1 MSTSPKTAVV
11 TGISSGI
18 GLALAHKLLAEG
30 YHVIGTTRT
39 GTVEGPANENL
50 QIVSLDVTS
59 DASIE
64 LAVGRIA
71 ALAPG
76 GVDLLV
82 NNAGAAPDVFA
93 VAPDRAAFAQTLD
106 TNVTGTVFLT
116 EPLLPHLNEGGQVIF
131 ISSNMGLPRNAAPNG
146 PGYRLSKAAVNM
158 YAAMLAKRL
167 AERHIRVTPMH
178 PGWVQT
184 KLGGD
189 QAPLTPEQAA
199 DGLYQGIVTNT
210 ESGQFWDATVGA
222 VAAF

>member
-1 MSTSPKTAVV
+1 MSNSSKTAVI

-18 GLALAHKLLAEG
+18 GLAMAKKLLAEG
-30 YHVIGTTRT
+30 YQVIGTTRSGQLDGLT
-39 GTVEGPANENL
+39 HPNL
-50 QIVSLDVTS
+50 HLIGLEATDATS
-59 DASIE
+59 IAQ
-64 LAVGRIA
+64 AVNRIA
-71 ALAPG
+71 ALTD

-93 VAPDRAAFAQTLD
+93 VLPERAAFEQTLA
-106 TNVTGTVFLT
+106 TNVTGTVFFT
-116 EPLLPHLNEGGQVIF
+116 EPLLAQLKDGGQVVF

-158 YAAMLAKRL
+158 YAAMLATRL

-184 KLGGD
+184 RLGGN
-189 QAPLTPEQAA
+189 QAPLTPDQAA

-210 ESGQFWDATVGA
+210 ASGQFWN
-222 VAAF
+222 AAEHALEAF

>member
-1 MSTSPKTAVV
+1 MSTPSKTAVV
-11 TGISSGI
+11 TDISSGI
-18 GLALAHKLLAEG
+18 GLAMAKKLLAEG
-30 YHVIGTTRT
+30 YHVIGTTRS
-39 GTVEGPANENL
+39 GQVDGLAHPNL
-50 QIVSLDVTS
+50 QVIGLEATDE
-59 DASIE
+59 ASIAQ
-64 LAVGRIA
+64 AVGHIA
-71 ALAPG
+71 RLTG

-93 VAPDRAAFAQTLD
+93 VTPERDAFQQTLA
-106 TNVTGTVFLT
+106 TNVTGTVFFT
-116 EPLLPHLNEGGQVIF
+116 EPLLPQLKDGGQVVF

-158 YAAMLAKRL
+158 YAAMLATRL

-210 ESGQFWDATVGA
+210 ASGQFWN
-222 VAAF
+222 AAANTLEAF